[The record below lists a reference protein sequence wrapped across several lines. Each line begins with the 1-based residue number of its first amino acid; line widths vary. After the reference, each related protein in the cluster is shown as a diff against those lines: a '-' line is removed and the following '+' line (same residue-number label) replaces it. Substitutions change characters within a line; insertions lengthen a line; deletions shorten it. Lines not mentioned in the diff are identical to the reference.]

1 MDCKHLLALLV
12 LGGSAGCAT
21 VGSSSPNGAAQRA
34 TTETIPMAVADERA
48 PMALDEIGRPLVRRN
63 GHNRVD
69 WAGALGITRN
79 RVRTW
84 PVVRSLRALQPQAFD
99 HLGVTL
105 DRDQV
110 GLTFSTRF

>member
-1 MDCKHLLALLV
+1 MNCKHLLALLV
-12 LGGSAGCAT
+12 LGGSTGCAT
-21 VGSSSPNGAAQRA
+21 VGPSSPSGAALR
-34 TTETIPMAVADERA
+34 TETIPTTVADERA
-48 PMALDEIGRPLVRRN
+48 PMALDEIGRPLVHRN
-63 GHNRVD
+63 AHSRVD

-79 RVRTW
+79 RVKTW
-84 PVVRSLRALQPQAFD
+84 PVVRSLRALQPQTFD